1 MTESVFFEKLR
12 KSFCDNG
19 LCDPDDAEARA
30 FFALLNALLT
40 ANQSVNLTA
49 ITEPEAVI
57 AKHFADC
64 LLESETIPI
73 GASVLDLGCGAG
85 FPSLPLAIHRPDLT
99 ILSLDSTA
107 KKVVFVQK
115 TAEKLQLPN
124 LKTLVGRAEDPAMKK
139 QIGRIDLV
147 VSRAVARLNLLCE
160 LSLPLLPIGGALL
173 ALKGAKGE
181 EELAEA
187 QNAIRILGG
196 TVKAC
201 NRRALTL
208 LDGSTE
214 ERVIPEIQKIKETPK
229 EYPRSFALMQ
239 KKPL

>member
-19 LCDPDDAEARA
+19 LHDPTEAEVHA
-30 FFALLNALLT
+30 FFALLNELLD
-40 ANQSVNLTA
+40 ANRMMNLTA

-57 AKHFADC
+57 AKHFADS
-64 LLESETIPI
+64 LLGNDKIPS

-85 FPSLPLAIHRPDLT
+85 FPSLPLAIHRPDLS

-107 KKVVFVQK
+107 KKVAFVEK

-124 LKTLVGRAEDPAMKK
+124 LKTLVGRAEDPTIKK
-139 QIGRIDLV
+139 QIGKIDLV

-196 TVKAC
+196 TLKNC
-201 NRRALTL
+201 DRQILTL
-208 LDGSTE
+208 LDGTTE
-214 ERVIPEIQKIKETPK
+214 ERTILRIQKVKETPK
-229 EYPRSFALMQ
+229 EYPRSFAAMQ